1 MKNEIHQIV
10 FPVYLEIEEI
20 AIKHNFGMDQN
31 DEDGREIWLM
41 ARVIEDT
48 SINDIKV
55 FLKTVDSFRNR
66 PDWEVSDYTVI
77 GNVMTAVFKMIKP

>member
-66 PDWEVSDYTVI
+66 PDWEVSDYKVI